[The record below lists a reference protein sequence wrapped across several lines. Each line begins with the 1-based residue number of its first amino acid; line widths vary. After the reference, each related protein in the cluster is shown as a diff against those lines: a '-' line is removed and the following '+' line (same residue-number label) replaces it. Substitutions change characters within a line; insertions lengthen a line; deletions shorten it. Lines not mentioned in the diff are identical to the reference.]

1 MKKIVTIILSIA
13 AAFTIVSM
21 ATSCEAYLDKA
32 PDSDITEKDAFGDFT
47 AFQGFVEQLYNVVIG
62 YDKCGAWNK
71 YSFADEDLT
80 IAPMNF
86 DNGNWWGNEGY
97 FFGSGPS
104 PTTNEGRNLRVWEDA
119 WYGIRVANMALE
131 HLDKEDSEFVV
142 TDEEYKLLK
151 GQALFFRAFHYYE
164 ICRFWGGMPYV
175 THLIGA
181 AEDMTSEEF
190 NRLPAQECF
199 INMAKD
205 FGAAAELLPNHW
217 DETTAGQVTKGNN
230 DYRVNKF
237 FALGF
242 QGKALLWA
250 ASPML
255 NEEAGKGNSFNAD
268 LAKQAAEVLGKLLT
282 LCEQTGQYKLETW
295 ANYEGIFAKTGW
307 NRPGGKEVIMNE
319 TLYNRSR
326 VFWSCLGATVPA
338 AFGCNSSATQQ
349 DSPTANIT
357 HNYGMANGLPID
369 DPDSGFDPQHP
380 WDNRDPRF
388 DKTIVTDGDRISKN
402 IGSASTDYYAQLYNG
417 GRHRNGGSYG
427 AGSPTGLLF
436 RKYNLMGPNFI
447 KTSNANNL
455 VHSIPYLRM
464 ADVYLMYAEAVNFMS
479 GGGPSAKASTY
490 SKTAVE
496 AFEAV
501 RARATV
507 PPLPARYTSD
517 KDTFFEAIVR
527 ERAVELIMEAQ
538 RFDDLRRWNRIA
550 DPRYLN
556 KTRYD
561 FDRDGDG
568 KPTNIREVVSVTRV
582 ASSPKMNWLPIQ
594 VKYTKMYAGFPQNPG
609 W

>member
-13 AAFTIVSM
+13 AAFSIVSM
-21 ATSCEAYLDKA
+21 TTSCEAYLDKA
-32 PDSDITEKDAFGDFT
+32 PDSDITEKDAFGNFT
-47 AFQGFVEQLYNVVIG
+47 AFQGFVEQLYNVVMG
-62 YDKCGAWNK
+62 YDKGGAWNR

-80 IAPMNF
+80 IATSNF
-86 DNGNWWGNEGY
+86 DTGNWWGNETY
-97 FFGSGPS
+97 FYGKFS
-104 PTTNEGRNLRVWEDA
+104 PTTNEGRDQRIWEA
-119 WYGIRVANMALE
+119 SWYGIRTANMALE
-131 HLDKEDSEFVV
+131 HLDKEDSEFVG
-142 TDEEYKLLK
+142 TDEERNLLK
-151 GQALFFRAFHYYE
+151 GQALFFRAFHYYQ
-164 ICRFWGGMPYV
+164 ICRYWGGMPYV

-181 AEDMTSEEF
+181 SEDMTTEEY
-190 NRLPAQECF
+190 NRLTAQDCF
-199 INMAKD
+199 IAMAKD
-205 FGAAAELLPNHW
+205 FGEAAALLPNHW

-230 DYRVNKF
+230 DYRVNKHW
-237 FALGF
+237 ALGF

-255 NEEAGKGNSFNAD
+255 NEEAGKGNSFNAE
-268 LAKQAAEVLGKLLT
+268 LAKQAADALGNCLT
-282 LCEQTGQYKLETW
+282 LCEKTGTYKLETW
-295 ANYEGIFAKTGW
+295 ANYEGIFVKTGW
-307 NRPGGKEVIMNE
+307 NRPGGKEVLMNE

-326 VFWSCLGATVPA
+326 VYWSCLGATVPA
-338 AFGCNSSATQQ
+338 SFGCNSSATQQ

-357 HNYGMANGLPID
+357 RNYGMKNGLPID
-369 DPDSGFDPQHP
+369 DPESGFDPQHP

-388 DKTIVTDGDRISKN
+388 DKTIVTDGDRISKD

-447 KTSNANNL
+447 KTSNANNM

-464 ADVYLMYAEAVNFMS
+464 ADVYLMYAEAVNFMT

-507 PPLPARYTSD
+507 PPLPSKYTSD

-550 DPRYLN
+550 DPRYLE

-561 FDRDGDG
+561 FERDADG